1 MTEEKNTNRL
11 PHQIILDNRKNLS
24 VSGVENIESFD
35 DNTIILITSMG
46 ELTIRGNDLHIAK
59 SNVETGELIMDGSI
73 TDLIYTD
80 RVPKKESS
88 GKLFGRLFGA

>member
-46 ELTIRGNDLHIAK
+46 ELTIRGTELHITK

-73 TDLIYTD
+73 TDLIYTE
-80 RVPKKESS
+80 RVPKKETS
-88 GKLFGRLFGA
+88 GKLFWLLFGA

>member
-35 DNTIILITSMG
+35 DNTIIL
-46 ELTIRGNDLHIAK
+46 
-59 SNVETGELIMDGSI
+59 
-73 TDLIYTD
+73 
-80 RVPKKESS
+80 
-88 GKLFGRLFGA
+88 